1 MSLIIFSTV
10 LSLLLFF
17 LFLFF
22 VCLFV
27 FFWFFFAR
35 LQSLIPLN
43 EILQMNLRNYL
54 MDLLTDLLVNCCS
67 GSYLY
72 FK

>member
-1 MSLIIFSTV
+1 MSLIVFSTV

-22 VCLFV
+22 VCLF
-27 FFWFFFAR
+27 FFFAR

-43 EILQMNLRNYL
+43 EFLQMNLRIYL

-67 GSYLY
+67 ESYLY

>member
-1 MSLIIFSTV
+1 MSLIVFSTV

-22 VCLFV
+22 VCLL
-27 FFWFFFAR
+27 FFFAR

-43 EILQMNLRNYL
+43 EFLQMNLRIYL

-67 GSYLY
+67 ESYLY

>member
-22 VCLFV
+22 VCF
-27 FFWFFFAR
+27 FFFAR

-43 EILQMNLRNYL
+43 EFLQMNLRIYL

-67 GSYLY
+67 ESYLY